1 MLANGVQGIFLAAAI
16 ILGVSIMADA
26 APPVGQPLDPDMSR
40 WYQSLKQPGYL
51 APDVALPPIVDPT
64 TLVSSLITMKSC

>member
-1 MLANGVQGIFLAAAI
+1 MRSAMLANGVQGIFLAAAM

-40 WYQSLKQPGYL
+40 WYQSLKQPGYRRRML
-51 APDVALPPIVDPT
+51 RCRRL
-64 TLVSSLITMKSC
+64 